1 MNQRE
6 LKQSIEED
14 PNLTDSEKARKL
26 NALCEPYTKMSDE
39 ELLQL
44 VRDFTMEYGR
54 EPMRK
59 DVLYDRELK
68 KRFGPWTRMLEKAG
82 TRPVA
87 EHYLEGK
94 KRRREKRARHKEY
107 RRQLRE
113 QQAAEAARLAE
124 AAEQNECTAEER
136 QLFGTSLKKKS
147 FSACRYGRQ
156 LPETFTKESGILT

>member
-82 TRPVA
+82 TRPVS
-87 EHYLEGK
+87 EYYLEGK
-94 KRRREKRARHKEY
+94 KRRREKRERHKEY

-113 QQAAEAARLAE
+113 QQAAEAARL
-124 AAEQNECTAEER
+124 TEEV
-136 QLFGTSLKKKS
+136 
-147 FSACRYGRQ
+147 
-156 LPETFTKESGILT
+156 EE

>member
-6 LKQSIEED
+6 LKQSIEGD

-68 KRFGPWTRMLEKAG
+68 KRFGPWTRMLERAG
-82 TRPVA
+82 TRPIG
-87 EHYLEGK
+87 EHYQEK
-94 KRRREKRARHKEY
+94 KERRKEKRARHKEY

-113 QQAAEAARLAE
+113 QQELEAAQQLE
-124 AAEQNECTAEER
+124 AQ
-136 QLFGTSLKKKS
+136 
-147 FSACRYGRQ
+147 
-156 LPETFTKESGILT
+156 

>member
-26 NALCEPYTKMSDE
+26 NALCEPYTKMNDE

-68 KRFGPWTRMLEKAG
+68 KRFGPWHEN
-82 TRPVA
+82 
-87 EHYLEGK
+87 
-94 KRRREKRARHKEY
+94 ARKSRNQTGLRILF
-107 RRQLRE
+107 RRQE
-113 QQAAEAARLAE
+113 TAA
-124 AAEQNECTAEER
+124 
-136 QLFGTSLKKKS
+136 
-147 FSACRYGRQ
+147 
-156 LPETFTKESGILT
+156 

>member
-68 KRFGPWTRMLEKAG
+68 KRF
-82 TRPVA
+82 
-87 EHYLEGK
+87 
-94 KRRREKRARHKEY
+94 
-107 RRQLRE
+107 
-113 QQAAEAARLAE
+113 
-124 AAEQNECTAEER
+124 
-136 QLFGTSLKKKS
+136 
-147 FSACRYGRQ
+147 
-156 LPETFTKESGILT
+156 

>member
-68 KRFGPWTRMLEKAG
+68 NGSDHGRECS
-82 TRPVA
+82 
-87 EHYLEGK
+87 K
-94 KRRREKRARHKEY
+94 KQEPDRS
-107 RRQLRE
+107 
-113 QQAAEAARLAE
+113 
-124 AAEQNECTAEER
+124 QN
-136 QLFGTSLKKKS
+136 
-147 FSACRYGRQ
+147 
-156 LPETFTKESGILT
+156 II

>member
-26 NALCEPYTKMSDE
+26 NALCAPYTKMSDE

-113 QQAAEAARLAE
+113 QQAAEAARLTE
-124 AAEQNECTAEER
+124 AVGIECMYSRETEA
-136 QLFGTSLKKKS
+136 FWNKLKKETIL
-147 FSACRYGRQ
+147 YLQIRQ
-156 LPETFTKESGILT
+156 AVAEG

>member
-26 NALCEPYTKMSDE
+26 NALCAPYTKMSDA

-54 EPMRK
+54 EPTRK

-94 KRRREKRARHKEY
+94 KRRRA
-107 RRQLRE
+107 QSSSVS
-113 QQAAEAARLAE
+113 AAKNNAPPMMRFRFRSMQKHLP
-124 AAEQNECTAEER
+124 T
-136 QLFGTSLKKKS
+136 LS
-147 FSACRYGRQ
+147 FPPKVFFYAIDPLY
-156 LPETFTKESGILT
+156 